1 MKYKST
7 RGKVNQLSFS
17 ETVLMG
23 LADDGGLIIPEKIP
37 QIGKEE
43 ILRLS
48 DLPYKE
54 LALNIMEYFI
64 DDIPRIDL
72 KTIINDSYS
81 AFDTEEVI
89 PVVSFGGN
97 LFIGEIFHGPTH
109 AFKDIALQFL
119 GNLFSFILNQ
129 KGQKMNI
136 LGATSGDTGSAAIY
150 GFKGKKDINIFI
162 LHPHGK
168 VSPVQELQMT
178 TVDDK
183 NVFNIAIEG
192 TFDDCQFIVKSI
204 FNDLEFKKRY
214 SLGAINSINWSRVL
228 AQIIYYFYT
237 YFKST
242 KGNDELPKVYF
253 AVPTGNFGNIFA
265 GYVAK
270 KMGLPIKKLILA
282 TNENNIL
289 TRFINNGDYSLSKV
303 VETYSP
309 SMDIQIASNLERYLY
324 FLYNE
329 ESEILSEKMN
339 EFEKNKRLSF
349 KGDELK
355 KIQSDFVSI
364 STSNEQTLKTIKNF
378 YKKYSYILDPHTA
391 CAINAV
397 EAVYNT
403 QDIFIAL
410 ATAHPA
416 KFEDAIVKAI
426 GIKPEEP
433 SRIKQIKGK
442 PKRFTILQNSI
453 EDVKRFI
460 QEALS

>member
-242 KGNDELPKVYF
+242 KGNDELPEVYF